1 MPRCCL
7 IPGGPALLAELKRGY
22 AQGVKDSLGDWYA
35 EQCGYGYEESVEELQ
50 KMATLTAFIK
60 GSRQLAQYPMEDDID
75 DQCARESHERSAEAF
90 QQFQQ
95 EFLDQAGY

>member
-1 MPRCCL
+1 MYRNVNGQL
-7 IPGGPALLAELKRGY
+7 QDLAGPEVFTSIQPSQLSR
-22 AQGVKDSLGDWYA
+22 
-35 EQCGYGYEESVEELQ
+35 SVEELQ
-50 KMATLTAFIK
+50 KMATLAAFIK
-60 GSRQLAQYPMEDDID
+60 LLRQVAQYPMEDDID